1 MERVNQTPDAYLT
14 LSFFSGYDRS
24 CPGMAS
30 KISKWPTAFLFLSP
44 LPLLLLF
51 TASSLDNRASL
62 SRAIPVTSSDSIIF
76 AEEEAAEAIEATVGN
91 GGNFGGCKVA
101 LTVVVLSTPWWFWLL
116 LSVNVIL
123 SEDEEEPAKAKILQG

>member
-44 LPLLLLF
+44 LPLLAM
-51 TASSLDNRASL
+51 ASSLDNRASL

-76 AEEEAAEAIEATVGN
+76 AEEEEEATEAIEATVGN

-123 SEDEEEPAKAKILQG
+123 SEDEAAEAEILQG

>member
-44 LPLLLLF
+44 LPSLLLF
-51 TASSLDNRASL
+51 TLLAMASLDNRASL

-123 SEDEEEPAKAKILQG
+123 SEDDDHSL